1 MEDLKYKF
9 LSFINKQNT
18 VKVPIM
24 GLNSAL
30 LETEQKCEDL
40 QSETGQSTESEHI
53 PDQEI
58 LESIEKIY
66 FRKDDDFDP
75 SRYELEKLLK
85 VLQSKEIEKRYKK
98 LKQQYQVVSKKVL
111 QLILQKQSA
120 YEKEFDNILV
130 IQNQLQNMLAICRM
144 GRQDLKVA
152 KEQFTKAI
160 LGILANYKKRQDIEK
175 LLKNVHTIKNFQRM
189 GDQLEELLSKKNYP
203 GAISLLLK
211 CQRDAQTYK
220 HFKCI
225 AALNGKLQ
233 DILEQTEKTLD
244 DTLSKMCTHFDETVY
259 TSIQEAY
266 MLLGKAE
273 TAVDQ
278 TNLHFTAAIHN
289 TAFSVIHSYT
299 EEDTQKHYI
308 QLCQS
313 VPKDKSVLCLIEL
326 CTSLW
331 NILIS
336 YCRVICWHNV
346 HESSKKNHSE
356 EKDFEK
362 IITNQYAK
370 HKLDLSSMMRMW
382 SEVEAEISMYLSN
395 ADLVY
400 IKFEQYVH
408 ILGIVNR
415 LMELGELSGYKFER
429 LQEFMQKQSQ
439 LYFSHYNLSRLDELR
454 IFLENDGWEL
464 CPVKPNFV
472 ATQLQEFKSLKPI
485 LNKSKVCNGLDTSII
500 SETETSID
508 IELLLQKYLEY
519 GTSPFTVGLDDTVE
533 EDISARYK
541 DDLSDDSD
549 DDIFDEINR
558 EYVDESEHT
567 KVNKKKHKHKHNE
580 PIVTNTTL
588 TILRVCGKY
597 LQMSRLLRSIAVAV
611 TKSMIQFFEIYF
623 YTVHLFFTADLQISS
638 EILYSPR
645 LKLSLNRM
653 KDNFI
658 VSETETDDNASSNCN
673 NKVRQPHLSSSV
685 ILSQPDKLYGLTE
698 RIVAV
703 ESLIFLGQ
711 QYENLKTYLEHLLG
725 SSPQRG
731 FLHPFYTQTIVCTT
745 DLRKPVYMAVVSQTF
760 DIANILNLMNKVN
773 WEVTD
778 VMSQHSNYIDVL
790 LKEINVLNEKLNN
803 IANSIPLSEEVHAS
817 IWENVA
823 HLITHTLVEGF
834 SCAKKCSN
842 GGRGL
847 MQLDFT
853 QLKLK
858 FEQLSTLKPMPHN
871 DYVESYIKAY
881 YLPENSLEEWI
892 KEHKEYSVKHLIGL
906 ICSVCQNNK
915 KTRQRL
921 IASVDNEQRPCR

>member
-18 VKVPIM
+18 TKVPFM
-24 GLNSAL
+24 GLNPDFL
-30 LETEQKCEDL
+30 GTPLQKYEDL
-40 QSETGQSTESEHI
+40 QSETGQSTESEHV

-58 LESIEKIY
+58 LESIENIY
-66 FRKDDDFDP
+66 FRKDEDFDP
-75 SRYELEKLLK
+75 GRHELEKQPRIF
-85 VLQSKEIEKRYKK
+85 QSKEIEKRYKK
-98 LKQQYQVVSKKVL
+98 LKQQHQVVSKKLL
-111 QLILQKQSA
+111 QLILQKQNA
-120 YEKEFDNILV
+120 CEEEFDNILV
-130 IQNQLQNMLAICRM
+130 IQDQLQNMLAICRM

-160 LGILANYKKRQDIEK
+160 LGILANYKKRQVIEK
-175 LLKNVHTIKNFQRM
+175 LLKNVDTIKGLQRM
-189 GDQLEELLSKKNYP
+189 GDQLKELLSKKNYP
-203 GAISLLLK
+203 DAISLLLK
-211 CQRDAQTYK
+211 CRRDAQTYK

-233 DILEQTEKTLD
+233 DILEQTERTLD
-244 DTLSKMCTHFDETVY
+244 DTLSKMCTDFDNTVY

-266 MLLGKAE
+266 MLLGKTQ

-278 TNLHFTAAIHN
+278 MNLHFTAAIHN
-289 TAFSVIHSYT
+289 TASAVIRSYT
-299 EEDTQKHYI
+299 EKDTQRHYI

-313 VPKDKSVLCLIEL
+313 VPKDRCVACLIEL

-336 YCRVICWHNV
+336 YCRVICWHNK
-346 HESSKKNHSE
+346 HENNKKSNSD

-362 IITNQYAK
+362 MFSNQYVK
-370 HKLDLSSMMRMW
+370 HKLENSIMRMW
-382 SEVEAEISMYLSN
+382 SEVEAQISMYLSN

-400 IKFEQYVH
+400 IKFEQFVH
-408 ILGIVNR
+408 VLGIVNR
-415 LMELGELSGYKFER
+415 LMELGELSGYKFGR
-429 LQEFMQKQSQ
+429 LQESMKKQSL
-439 LYFSHYNLSRLDELR
+439 LYLSHYNISRLDELR
-454 IFLENDGWEL
+454 IFLEYDGWEL
-464 CPVKPNFV
+464 CPVKPDFV
-472 ATQLQEFKSLKPI
+472 ATELQEFKSLKPI
-485 LNKSKVCNGLDTSII
+485 LNKSKVCNGLDTSIT
-500 SETETSID
+500 SEIETPVG
-508 IELLLQKYLEY
+508 IELLLQQYLEY
-519 GTSPFTVGLDDTVE
+519 GTSPFTVGLDDTME
-533 EDISARYK
+533 EDILAHNE
-541 DDLSDDSD
+541 DFSDDSD
-549 DDIFDEINR
+549 DDELKR

-567 KVNKKKHKHKHNE
+567 KVNKKKFKHKHSG
-580 PIVTNTTL
+580 PMVTNTTL

-611 TKSMIQFFEIYF
+611 IQSMIQFFEIYF
-623 YTVHLFFTADLQISS
+623 YTVHLFFTADLQINS
-638 EILYSPR
+638 ESMYSPR
-645 LKLSLNRM
+645 LKLLLNRI
-653 KDNFI
+653 KDNLI
-658 VSETETDDNASSNCN
+658 ISENDTDDNANSNCN

-685 ILSQPDKLYGLTE
+685 TLTQPENLYGLTE

-711 QYENLKTYLEHLLG
+711 QYENLKPYLEHLLG

-731 FLHPFYTQTIVCTT
+731 FLHHFYAHTIVCTT
-745 DLRKPVYMAVVSQTF
+745 DLRKPVYMAVVSQAF

-778 VMSQHSNYIDVL
+778 VMSQHSNYIDTL
-790 LKEINVLNEKLNN
+790 LEEINVLNKKLNN
-803 IANSIPLSEEVHAS
+803 IANFIPLSDEVHAS

-834 SCAKKCSN
+834 SCAKKCTN
-842 GGRGL
+842 GGRAL

-853 QLKLK
+853 QLKSK
-858 FEQLSTLKPMPHN
+858 FEELSSTLKPMPHKN
-871 DYVESYIKAY
+871 YVESYIKAY
-881 YLPENSLEEWI
+881 YYPENSLEEWI

-906 ICSVCQNNK
+906 ISSACQNNK